1 VRLLTVSPYFES
13 HRGGVEIVA
22 GRLARELQG
31 RGVEVTW
38 LASNVSAPPA
48 QPPSQPLGVWNVAER
63 RLGIPYP
70 LPSPG
75 ALAAIDRQARAC
87 DALLVHDALYATS
100 VAAVLAARR
109 HGKPVLMVQH
119 IGQIPYRGWLA
130 RALMASA
137 NATLA
142 RAMLALADQ
151 VVFIS
156 QIAAGFFAAVR
167 FRRPPLMI
175 FNGVDTDVFR
185 PTGAESRVA
194 LKIRLGLAEGRP
206 QALFVGRFVE
216 KKGLRHL
223 ARLTT
228 LRTDI
233 DFNFAGWGPLD
244 PQGWGRTNV
253 RVFRDLAGAGLAELY
268 QACDV
273 LVLPSV
279 GEGFPLVVQE
289 ALACGLPVI
298 CGAEVATADPEA
310 ARFLTGV
317 AIDDDPE
324 VTAVR
329 LNAALD
335 ASLAGSADDGGAR
348 AAFARRRY
356 AWDAV
361 GARYLEALQ
370 GLVSRPAALGDERG
384 RAAASPV
391 VTS

>member
-1 VRLLTVSPYFES
+1 MKLLTVSPYFES

-22 GRLARELQG
+22 GRLARELEG

-38 LASNVSAPPA
+38 LASGVSAPPTG
-48 QPPSQPLGVWNVAER
+48 PPSQPLRVWNVAER

-75 ALAAIDRQARAC
+75 ALAVIDRQTRAC

-109 HGKPVLMVQH
+109 RGKPVLLVQH

-130 RALMASA
+130 RVLMATA

-142 RAMLALADQ
+142 RVMLAMADQ

-156 QIAAGFFAAVR
+156 QIAAEFFAGVR
-167 FRRPPLMI
+167 FARPPLMI
-175 FNGVDTDVFR
+175 FNGVDTEVFR
-185 PTGAESRVA
+185 PADAGARVA
-194 LKIRLGLAEGRP
+194 LRARLGLAEGRP

-223 ARLTT
+223 ERLAA
-228 LRTDI
+228 LRADI

-244 PQGWGRTNV
+244 PQGWGKGSV

-298 CGAEVATADPEA
+298 CGAEVAIADPEA
-310 ARFLTGV
+310 TPFLTGITV
-317 AIDDDPE
+317 DDDPGS
-324 VTAVR
+324 TAGR
-329 LNAALD
+329 LSAALD
-335 ASLAGSADDGGAR
+335 AALAAPADAGER
-348 AAFARRRY
+348 AGFARRRY

-370 GLVSRPAALGDERG
+370 SLVSRTAPHAVAKPG
-384 RAAASPV
+384 RSAASRV
-391 VTS
+391 LTS